1 MISKVSANI
10 MKSIVSIA
18 ARSGT
23 QRALAMG
30 KKTPTTQGSQRKDMW
45 VASYLISVLIYTN
58 KRN

>member
-30 KKTPTTQGSQRKDMW
+30 KKTPTQGSQRKDMW